1 MGTNKRYADAID
13 KRMAAHTDE
22 IIMRDRQ
29 PSSLKKEELE
39 LDRLPLTRTPIAI
52 PAWAWIHYETIALR
66 LRVEI
71 VAWTPRACAVRW
83 TTPAGREDRAWVWAN
98 AVERDERA

>member
-22 IIMRDRQ
+22 IIMRDRH
-29 PSSLKKEELE
+29 PSSLNKEELE
-39 LDRLPLTRTPIAI
+39 LDRHPLTRTPVAI
-52 PAWAWIHYETIALR
+52 RAWAWIRYDTIALR

-83 TTPAGREDRAWVWAN
+83 TTPTGREDRAWVWAN
-98 AVERDERA
+98 AVERDEQH